1 MKKILFIIV
10 LAASSTTLLGQI
22 KAKLTTTDG
31 IEIVGQ
37 FVAGTDSTITI
48 QSTENIEYIVSK
60 FGLATVSIHHKD
72 ILQLYMNGEEYVLTN
87 GRFVS
92 KKSTELKEV
101 ETRTLQQKSIQNETK
116 RRDPNFVLGNAFK
129 QSGAVSL
136 GIGVP
141 CLAAGV
147 ALITAGHTMRVSKYG
162 LINDVSTKS
171 QLLEAGYILFPIGA
185 SLTIIGIPLHI
196 HGKKIIDMNFNYTG
210 NGIGISMEF

>member
-1 MKKILFIIV
+1 MFFISFSLLKSYLGKCFKKKEKEIQIALF
-10 LAASSTTLLGQI
+10 
-22 KAKLTTTDG
+22 K
-31 IEIVGQ
+31 E
-37 FVAGTDSTITI
+37 
-48 QSTENIEYIVSK
+48 
-60 FGLATVSIHHKD
+60 
-72 ILQLYMNGEEYVLTN
+72 
-87 GRFVS
+87 R
-92 KKSTELKEV
+92 LK
-101 ETRTLQQKSIQNETK
+101 T
-116 RRDPNFVLGNAFK
+116 DPNIAIGNALAK
-129 QSGAVSL
+129 SGAVSL

-141 CLAAGV
+141 CLAAGI